1 MNGPDYNAISKAD
14 FIARYDHVFEHS
26 PWVVERTVARRPVPH
41 LHSAMM
47 AVLEES
53 TQEERLALIKA
64 HPELAGKAAIAGDLT
79 PSSAAEQSSAA
90 LDRLSPAE
98 YALFHK
104 RNAAYR
110 EKFGFPFVICVKLT
124 DKQGILDAMQRR
136 LGNEPPE
143 EIATAIEEIGQIA
156 RLRLEEQAL

>member
-1 MNGPDYNAISKAD
+1 MNGPDYNAISKAE
-14 FIARYDHVFEHS
+14 FIARFGHVFEHS
-26 PWVVERTVARRPVPH
+26 PWVVERTAAHRPVRH

-53 TQEERLALIKA
+53 TREERLALIKA

-90 LDRLSPAE
+90 LDRLSPEE
-98 YALFHK
+98 YALFHE

-136 LGNEPPE
+136 LGNEPEE
-143 EIATAIEEIGQIA
+143 EIAAAIEEIGQIA